1 MLVKANQL
9 ASGGR
14 TSEAQKLAS
23 CVMHEA
29 PDAAAVAYVHGCLC
43 LKLSEL
49 EAAVA
54 SFERALSLDAS
65 DWRSAL
71 NLASSHLR
79 LERGPDAVRAACRVT
94 TLMPTFVAGHVVLA
108 SAHRLCGARAAALC
122 AAREAR
128 RLHSLHA
135 MQPLEAQ
142 GLEHELPGLL
152 LGDLLVDD
160 GHDDADLQEAWMLA
174 TEAANAATAAL
185 SQVQVTASCSGGGA
199 GAGAR
204 GAVADAA
211 SAASAATIQQQMA
224 LACTLAGR
232 VQQAAGA
239 HEGAMAAYTKA
250 IACRPTR
257 AARPTRLRTA
267 LVTKALRS
275 CLPACTGDIFVAT
288 FPKSGTTWMQQVA
301 CMLCGE
307 PADVDLQMRA
317 PYVEAAL
324 ATGAFTLPALRAL
337 RTPRI
342 FKTHAAWAD
351 LPVAGCTAHAPPPEC
366 RILVVVRDPR
376 DVMVSLFYHSRSI
389 KGIAYSGTWD
399 EWFDAFVSGTAPL
412 PMSVSGGG
420 GVGGGG
426 GDEQAASNGRCDW
439 FEHVL
444 GWWRVSQAHPRQ
456 VLLVRYEAMLAEP
469 LEQVRKVARLV
480 APAAVEDVELLHRI
494 VEASSFGEMK
504 LRHEAHPEN
513 WTMRRP
519 GEPGHFRKGVAGDWR
534 GHLSPVQQERF
545 AVLMAERL
553 RGTGLEEAFPG

>member
-29 PDAAAVAYVHGCLC
+29 PDAAVAAYVHGCLC
-43 LKLSEL
+43 LQLGEL
-49 EAAVA
+49 LAAVA

-108 SAHRLCGARAAALC
+108 SAHRLSGARAAALC

-128 RLHSLHA
+128 RLHFLHA

-142 GLEHELPGLL
+142 GLEHEPPGLL

-211 SAASAATIQQQMA
+211 SAASAATIQQHAA

-250 IACRPTR
+250 IACNPTR

-267 LVTKALRS
+267 LVTRALRS

-342 FKTHAAWAD
+342 FKTHAAWPD
-351 LPVAGCTAHAPPPEC
+351 LPVTGCTAHAPPPEC

-399 EWFDAFVSGTAPL
+399 EWFDAFVSGAAPL
-412 PMSVSGGG
+412 PMALSGGG
-420 GVGGGG
+420 GGGGG
-426 GDEQAASNGRCDW
+426 GDEQVASNGRCDW
-439 FEHVL
+439 FEHTL

-480 APAAVEDVELLHRI
+480 APAAVQDEELLHRI
-494 VEASSFGEMK
+494 VKASSFGEMK

-513 WTMRRP
+513 WTMRIP